1 MVAIGL
7 QLPSADLSSQSTF
20 PISPSKL
27 SNLVSIEYALTQSNS
42 AINVSF
48 WRLYSLIIYDK
59 NLVFDNSK
67 SLNYNYHQTKTQP

>member
-1 MVAIGL
+1 MVAIEL

-27 SNLVSIEYALTQSNS
+27 SNLVSIESALTQSNS

-48 WRLYSLIIYDK
+48 WAFYFLIIYDK

-67 SLNYNYHQTKTQP
+67 SINYNHHQTKIQP